1 MLGNYLIGMREGLEA
16 ALVVSILV
24 VYLQRTN
31 RNSLIR
37 YVRNGVLLAVL
48 ASVAV
53 AITLE
58 TISSELA
65 ESIEPIFA
73 GVVSFVAVIFVTWMI
88 FWMKGAARTISG
100 DLKVK
105 LDAAQ
110 VSGGELAV
118 SIMAFVAV
126 LREGVETA
134 IFYWAASQASGSA
147 ATSLVGLTLGL
158 GTAVVLGWGIY
169 KSSASINLPK
179 FFRITGILLV
189 FVAAGVL
196 SYGIHE
202 FQEVALL
209 PGDGNVVLNLST
221 QLPEG
226 SIITTLL
233 AGIFNISAKT
243 TLLQAVAYVG
253 FVASVLFL
261 FLRPVDAKPF
271 KRNENSE
278 PSLTSK

>member
-1 MLGNYLIGMREGLEA
+1 MLGNYLIGLREGLEA

-31 RNSLIR
+31 RNNLIR
-37 YVRNGVLLAVL
+37 YVRNGVLLAV
-48 ASVAV
+48 AMSIAV
-53 AITLE
+53 AIALE
-58 TISSELA
+58 SISSELA

-73 GVVSFVAVIFVTWMI
+73 GIVSFVAVIFVTWMI
-88 FWMKGAARTISG
+88 FWMKSAARTMSS
-100 DLKVK
+100 DLKGK

-118 SIMAFVAV
+118 AVMAFVAV

-147 ATSLVGLTLGL
+147 ATSLFGLTLGL
-158 GTAVVLGWGIY
+158 ATAVLLGWGIY
-169 KSSASINLPK
+169 RSSASINLPK
-179 FFRITGILLV
+179 FFRTTGVLLI

-209 PGDGNVVLNLST
+209 PGDGNVILNLST
-221 QLPEG
+221 LLPEN
-226 SIITTLL
+226 SLITTLL

-243 TLLQAVAYVG
+243 TLLQAVVYLG
-253 FVASVLFL
+253 FVTTVLFF
-261 FLRPVDAKPF
+261 FLRPVDARPF
-271 KRNENSE
+271 KREKISE
-278 PSLTSK
+278 PSLTPK

>member
-1 MLGNYLIGMREGLEA
+1 VLGNYLIGLREGLEA
-16 ALVVSILV
+16 ALVVSILI

-31 RNSLIR
+31 RSNLIR
-37 YVRNGVLLAVL
+37 SVRNGVLLAL
-48 ASVAV
+48 ATSIAV
-53 AITLE
+53 ALVLE
-58 TISSELA
+58 TVSSELSQ
-65 ESIEPIFA
+65 SIEPIFA
-73 GVVSFVAVIFVTWMI
+73 GIVSFVAVIFVTWMI
-88 FWMKGAARTISG
+88 FWMKSAARTLSSE
-100 DLKVK
+100 LKVK

-118 SIMAFVAV
+118 AIMAFVAV

-147 ATSLVGLTLGL
+147 ATSLLGLTLGL
-158 GTAVVLGWGIY
+158 GTAVLLGWGVY

-179 FFRITGILLV
+179 FFRITGVLLV

-221 QLPEG
+221 LLPEN
-226 SIITTLL
+226 SLVTTLL

-243 TLLQAVAYVG
+243 TLLQAVVYLG
-253 FVASVLFL
+253 FVTTVLFIY
-261 FLRPVDAKPF
+261 LRPIDARPF
-271 KRNENSE
+271 KRSDIKET
-278 PSLTSK
+278 SLSPK

>member
-1 MLGNYLIGMREGLEA
+1 MLGNYLIGLREGLEA

-31 RNSLIR
+31 RNALIR
-37 YVRNGVLLAVL
+37 SVRNGVLLAV
-48 ASVAV
+48 AMSIAVAV
-53 AITLE
+53 ALE
-58 TISSELA
+58 SISGELA

-73 GVVSFVAVIFVTWMI
+73 GTVSFVAVIFVTWMI
-88 FWMKGAARTISG
+88 FWMKSAARTMSS

-118 SIMAFVAV
+118 AIMAFVAV
-126 LREGVETA
+126 FREGVETA
-134 IFYWAASQASGSA
+134 ISYWAASQASGSA

-158 GTAVVLGWGIY
+158 GTAVLLGWGIY

-179 FFRITGILLV
+179 FFRITGVLLV

-209 PGDGNVVLNLST
+209 PGDRNVILNLST
-221 QLPEG
+221 LLPEN
-226 SIITTLL
+226 SLITTLL

-243 TLLQAVAYVG
+243 TLLQAVLYLG
-253 FVASVLFL
+253 FVSTVLFL
-261 FLRPVDAKPF
+261 FLRRVDARPF
-271 KRNENSE
+271 KQNKISE
-278 PSLTSK
+278 PTLTPK